1 MKKYNSS
8 ILCIGCNGGGS
19 NYLPAMSADALFV
32 ADNFKM
38 AYDRFPKFPKY
49 PIRKWDGDAITGRVI
64 DYREVIKRILNIT
77 PRKTVM
83 IYISSHGFK
92 KEIDGK
98 LHECYYFGDRY
109 NWLPA
114 IVILQALNKLCENPK
129 IERVQLVSD
138 DCFAGA
144 IKKDIRVSDRIS
156 AKYAKSLKDM
166 LQPKAIKIHN
176 AKVPEVEL
184 PRKIKLNKKISLLNV
199 CKGNQTSFAE
209 FRPDDIAPVT
219 TSGHSLGTNSWITAM
234 NSYYSYAPG
243 LNLTIQGRVCKPR
256 SQHAIMTLA
265 QRRVN
270 ETLKTIGLREWLES
284 YPKTTFQKFN
294 TKGKLIFY

>member
-1 MKKYNSS
+1 MKPNAS
-8 ILCIGCNGGGS
+8 ILAIGCSATGG
-19 NYLPAMSADALFV
+19 NHIPCLEADALFV

-49 PIRKWDGDAITGRVI
+49 SVRKWGADIITGRVI
-64 DYREVIKRILNIT
+64 DYREIIKRILSIT

-83 IYISSHGFK
+83 VYISSHGFK

-98 LHECYYFGDRY
+98 VHECYYFGDRY

-138 DCFAGA
+138 CCFSGA

-156 AKYAKSLKDM
+156 AKYAKSLKNM
-166 LQPKAIKIHN
+166 LQPKAIKIRN
-176 AKVPEVEL
+176 AKVPEIAL
-184 PRKIKLNKKISLLNV
+184 PKKIKLSKKISLLNV

-209 FRPDDIAPVT
+209 FSPDDMAPVT

-234 NSYYSYAPG
+234 NFYYSYAPG

-256 SQHAIMTLA
+256 STHAIMTLA

-270 ETLKTIGLREWLES
+270 ETIKTIGLREWLQS
-284 YPKTTFQKFN
+284 YPPTTFQKFN
-294 TKGKLIFY
+294 NKGKLIFY